1 MVLFFLEIKFLYLIL
16 LKDLPNEL
24 LQKNLEK
31 QEKRLQSCRIFRTIV
46 NHNGKPQKREISRK
60 WQTKHFSVFF
70 PSSLF
75 RDSDIIILLIFFSSN
90 YSLTV
95 ILFLLLFVF
104 HKKEYKD
111 SIIIGSIFKFPYT
124 SKDNP
129 ENPKQVG
136 KTSWQL
142 PGSTIPP
149 YSSSWYSKINMIN
162 KSYSRQT
169 KNN

>member
-1 MVLFFLEIKFLYLIL
+1 MNYYRRIWRSKKKGFKAVEYFW
-16 LKDLPNEL
+16 
-24 LQKNLEK
+24 
-31 QEKRLQSCRIFRTIV
+31 RLRTITASL
-46 NHNGKPQKREISRK
+46 KKRKSTGNDK
-60 WQTKHFSVFF
+60 QSVFPF
-70 PSSLF
+70 LF
-75 RDSDIIILLIFFSSN
+75 RQPILRDSNTIISPTFFSNN

-104 HKKEYKD
+104 HKIEYKD